1 MLGREQAQKAAE
13 LLRVNLRQ
21 FSQLV
26 NVQTVRLP
34 DEMVGDLRARDDLQ
48 RGWLLELR
56 AKKAD

>member
-21 FSQLV
+21 ISQLV
-26 NVQTVRLP
+26 DVQTVRLP

-48 RGWLLELR
+48 RGRLLELR

>member
-26 NVQTVRLP
+26 DVQTVRLP